1 MKVPIMI
8 TTLFALSISLS
19 LSFLFQNILAQG
31 QEEEQQQPPVSNA
44 GPDQT
49 VNEGDIVILNGTG
62 SFDPD
67 GKIVSYAW
75 GIEDSD
81 DEAPAVTLNGQ
92 NTSNATFTAA
102 TAAGGDVDS
111 YLFELSVTD
120 NDGLI
125 ATDAAKVIVA
135 KDVG

>member
-1 MKVPIMI
+1 MI

-31 QEEEQQQPPVSNA
+31 QEEQQQPPVSNA

-125 ATDAAKVIVA
+125 ATDTAKVVVA
-135 KDVG
+135 KGVG

>member
-1 MKVPIMI
+1 MI
-8 TTLFALSISLS
+8 TLIALSISLL
-19 LSFLFQNILAQG
+19 LSFLSQNVLAQG
-31 QEEEQQQPPVSNA
+31 QEQQQPPISNA

-102 TAAGGDVDS
+102 TVAGGDVDS

-125 ATDAAKVIVA
+125 ASDAAKIVVA
-135 KDVG
+135 KGVGQE